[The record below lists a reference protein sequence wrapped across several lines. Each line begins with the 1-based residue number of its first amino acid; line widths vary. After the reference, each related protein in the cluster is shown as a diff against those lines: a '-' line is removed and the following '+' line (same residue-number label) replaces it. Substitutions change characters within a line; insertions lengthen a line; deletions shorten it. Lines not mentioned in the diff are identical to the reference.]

1 MGLHLKDQ
9 QHNSQL
15 HAKFATDLE
24 KRLHEKG
31 AHKVPVQVVPPA
43 ELSMGYIWASILITG
58 GLVAIFI
65 SMLEHRDPSSVN
77 TTFTSG
83 ALAAVGVLAIIAGIV
98 SAIIS
103 RRHHDKGQ

>member
-15 HAKFATDLE
+15 QAKFATDLE

-31 AHKVPVQVVPPA
+31 AHKVPAQVVPPA
-43 ELSMGYIWASILITG
+43 ELSMGYVWASILIIG
-58 GLVAIFI
+58 GLVTIFI

-77 TTFTSG
+77 TMLTSG
-83 ALAAVGVLAIIAGIV
+83 ALAVVGVLAIVAGVV
-98 SAIIS
+98 SVIIS
-103 RRHHDKGQ
+103 RHHHDK